1 MQVTP
6 WSKYDP
12 PGHFIHQLSC
22 WWAVIGVY
30 PECAQYCLPEDFV
43 SNKSQLLW
51 SSDLLGD
58 NSRGPRE
65 ESHFL
70 MGLDL
75 LS

>member
-6 WSKYDP
+6 WSKCDA
-12 PGHFIHQLSC
+12 PGHCIHQLSSR
-22 WWAVIGVY
+22 WAVMGVD

-58 NSRGPRE
+58 NSKSPRE